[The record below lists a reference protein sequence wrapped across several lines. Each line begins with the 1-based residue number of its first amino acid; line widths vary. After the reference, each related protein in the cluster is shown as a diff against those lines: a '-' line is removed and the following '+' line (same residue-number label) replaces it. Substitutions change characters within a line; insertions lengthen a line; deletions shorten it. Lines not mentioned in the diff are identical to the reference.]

1 MAYDGCTSARDE
13 PKKFPEIFRMFVAL
27 NRSQNISGM
36 LLEINIIVTLQ
47 TGLSNQYPLNSE
59 FLRDLTSKTVRQECS
74 SFEGFKKVA
83 FNSAV
88 PAALLIRFGFCVTA
102 TATGR
107 KMGPLELLLPSLT
120 SSLRDRRVAI

>member
-59 FLRDLTSKTVRQECS
+59 FLRDLTSKFVKSAVRRLHKGSLQFGCS
-74 SFEGFKKVA
+74 SCFTDTFWVLCDC
-83 FNSAV
+83 NSDW
-88 PAALLIRFGFCVTA
+88 PKDG
-102 TATGR
+102 
-107 KMGPLELLLPSLT
+107 T
-120 SSLRDRRVAI
+120 SRVALAVFDILSTR